1 MEQTFV
7 INCKTGSSPELIR
20 DMALHL
26 KKDGNVA
33 CVYTDGYFS
42 ENEFRKLLLSGC
54 CVLPCGSDEIK
65 ENIVKRL
72 TAYEG
77 TIEV

>member
-7 INCKTGSSPELIR
+7 INCKTGSNPELIKE
-20 DMALHL
+20 MALHL
-26 KKDGNVA
+26 KKEGNVA

-42 ENEFRKLLLSGC
+42 EGEFKKLLFSGC

-65 ENIVKRL
+65 ETIVKRL
-72 TAYEG
+72 TESEG